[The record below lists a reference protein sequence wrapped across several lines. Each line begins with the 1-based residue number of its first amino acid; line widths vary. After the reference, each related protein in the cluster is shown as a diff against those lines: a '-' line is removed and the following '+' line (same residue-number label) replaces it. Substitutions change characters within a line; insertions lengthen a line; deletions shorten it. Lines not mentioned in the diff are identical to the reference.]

1 VKSIVGSLLNRTPI
15 PYGGSR
21 SSIFKA
27 TSDRPPQE
35 KYLGA
40 MGAQSTIFAIVDR
53 IATSIAA
60 VEWRLYRKASK
71 PEDREE
77 TKTHPALVV
86 LNKPNAHYTR
96 TEFFETLQ
104 QHFELTGEMW
114 MLLSRSNLLNGSGPP
129 IELWPVRP
137 DRMRPVPSPSEFI
150 AGYTYKNGRD
160 EIPLR
165 ISDVIYNKRPSPLDP
180 YRGIGPIGTLLIDIE
195 GEHAASAY
203 NTQFFHNGAEPGG
216 ILEIPEIL
224 SDDEF
229 DKLVAHWEQQHRGVN
244 NAHKVAVVEAGVW
257 KERTYTMRDMQFE
270 QLRRF
275 SRETFRQA
283 WGFPKP
289 MLGDVED
296 VNRANAEAASFVF
309 ADQLLIPRLRRWR
322 TMLNDDYLPQFGS
335 MGAGYEFD
343 FDPVIPRSVQ
353 DEREDTRMAAQAAQM
368 LVSQNFDPAETLAA
382 FGLPPISHPMSDGDS
397 SDPRAVAELIQK
409 IYLGVGVVLSS
420 DEARA
425 IANKAGA
432 GLVGPLTGNGVE
444 PASSSDKLTADAT

>member
-1 VKSIVGSLLNRTPI
+1 
-15 PYGGSR
+15 
-21 SSIFKA
+21 
-27 TSDRPPQE
+27 
-35 KYLGA
+35 

-53 IATSIAA
+53 IATSIAS
-60 VEWRLYRKASK
+60 VEWRLYRKAAK
-71 PEDREE
+71 PEDRTE
-77 TKTHPALVV
+77 TKIHPALIV
-86 LNKPNAHYTR
+86 LNKPNQHYTR

-114 MLLSRSNLLNGSGPP
+114 MLLSRATKFPNGPP

-137 DRMRPVPSPSEFI
+137 DRMRPVPSPTEFI
-150 AGYTYKNGRD
+150 SGYIYKNGRD
-160 EIPLR
+160 EVPLALN
-165 ISDVIYNKRPSPLDP
+165 DAIYNKRPSPLDP

-203 NTQFFHNGAEPGG
+203 NTMFFHNGAEPGG

-224 SDDEF
+224 SDEEF
-229 DKLVAHWEQQHRGVN
+229 DKLVQHWEQQHKGVN
-244 NAHKVAVVEAGVW
+244 NAHKVAVVEAGTW

-322 TMLNDDYLPQFGS
+322 TMLNDDFLPQFGS
-335 MGAGYEFD
+335 MGEGYEFD
-343 FDPVIPRSVQ
+343 FDAIIPRSVM
-353 DEREDTRMAAQAAQM
+353 DEREDKRMAAQAVQM
-368 LVSQNFDPAETLAA
+368 LVAQRFDPAESLEA
-382 FGLPPISHPMSDGDS
+382 FGLPPISHLGDVVPEPS
-397 SDPRAVAELIQK
+397 SDMI
-409 IYLGVGVVLSS
+409 G
-420 DEARA
+420 
-425 IANKAGA
+425 AN
-432 GLVGPLTGNGVE
+432 
-444 PASSSDKLTADAT
+444 AT

>member
-15 PYGGSR
+15 PYGGGR

-53 IATSIAA
+53 IATSIAS
-60 VEWRLYRKASK
+60 VEWRLYRKAAK

-77 TKTHPALVV
+77 VLGRHPALVV
-86 LNKPNAHYTR
+86 LNKPNQHYTR

-114 MLLSRSNLLNGSGPP
+114 MLLSRSTKFPSGPP

-137 DRMRPVPSPSEFI
+137 DRMRPVPSPTEFI
-150 AGYTYKNGRD
+150 SGYIYKNGRD
-160 EIPLR
+160 EVPLALN
-165 ISDVIYNKRPSPLDP
+165 DAIYNKRPSPLDP

-195 GEHAASAY
+195 GEHAASVF
-203 NTQFFHNGAEPGG
+203 NTMFFHNGAEPGG
-216 ILEIPEIL
+216 IFEVPELL
-224 SDDEF
+224 SDEEF
-229 DKLVAHWEQQHRGVN
+229 DTILAHWEQQHKGVN
-244 NAHKVAVVEAGVW
+244 NAHRVALMEMGTW
-257 KERTYTMRDMQFE
+257 KERSYNMRDMQFE

-322 TMLNDDYLPQFGS
+322 TMLNDDFLPQFGT
-335 MGAGYEFD
+335 MGEGYEFD
-343 FDPVIPRSVQ
+343 FDAIIPRSVM
-353 DEREDTRMAAQAAQM
+353 DEREDKRMAAQAVQM
-368 LVSQNFDPAETLAA
+368 LVAQRFDPAESLEA
-382 FGLPPISHPMSDGDS
+382 FGLPPISHLGDVVPEPS
-397 SDPRAVAELIQK
+397 SDMIPV
-409 IYLGVGVVLSS
+409 
-420 DEARA
+420 
-425 IANKAGA
+425 
-432 GLVGPLTGNGVE
+432 
-444 PASSSDKLTADAT
+444 DAT